1 LPRKNKS
8 AGFRRPFGR
17 MKFGNKPTYMV
28 DRMLFTDKKLAE
40 KLAAAN
46 EVEIERFDS
55 KAEAVRHLELLDK
68 VDRKEIT
75 GLVRQ
80 PVFRLEVEGTWI
92 TTYRADW
99 RYYDLINECVAVEDK
114 KGFETPEFKI
124 KWRLVQALHPD
135 IDFRLS

>member
-1 LPRKNKS
+1 LPRKKKS

-17 MKFGNKPTYMV
+17 MKFGNKPTFLAQGQ
-28 DRMLFTDKKLAE
+28 LFTDKAFADLLKDQG
-40 KLAAAN
+40 
-46 EVEIERFDS
+46 VPVERFDS
-55 KAEAVRHLELLDK
+55 KAEAERHLELLEK
-68 VDRKEIT
+68 VARKEIT
-75 GLVRQ
+75 GLERQ